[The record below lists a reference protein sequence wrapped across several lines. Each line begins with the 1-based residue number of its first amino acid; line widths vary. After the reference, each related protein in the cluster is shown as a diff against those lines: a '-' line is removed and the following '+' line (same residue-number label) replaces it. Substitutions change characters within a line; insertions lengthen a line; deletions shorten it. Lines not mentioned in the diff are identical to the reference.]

1 MLTVLELLKDR
12 FKEAL
17 QKAFP
22 ESPES
27 AVDVAE
33 SEFSDYQCNSAL
45 KLSKILK
52 KPPVAI
58 AEAIVANFD
67 KKDLVESSE
76 VKGAGFINI
85 TLLNQFLEKRLQ
97 EVDLSKRL
105 GVPTPSKPQKMIVE
119 YSSPNIAKEMHVGHL
134 RSTIIGD
141 AIARLFR
148 FLGHDVLALNHVGDW
163 GTQFGMLIA
172 FIKKEHPDFLE
183 NGRAYSLSDL
193 MAWYKASKERFDADP
208 LFKKEAQGEVV
219 ALQGGDPTNQ
229 KVWKIICEI
238 SEKGYQE
245 IYDLLDIHLVERGE
259 SFYNPY
265 LADIVAFLEK
275 KGLVT
280 ISEGAKCVFVEQFK
294 NREGT
299 SQPLMVQKSDGG
311 YNYDTTDMA
320 AIRHR
325 IETEKADRIIC
336 VTDAGQSLHF
346 ALVYA
351 VAEMAGIVD
360 KSRHRLDH
368 VPFGLVLGPDG
379 KKFKTRSGETEKLID
394 LLNKA
399 IEKAAE
405 VLQEKKPEIPEAERK
420 ELARAIGIAAIK
432 YADLSTHR
440 LSDYSFSYDKML
452 KFEGNTAVFLLYSNV
467 RAKSILRKSPFSL
480 DEIAAAPFLI
490 THLSERKLA
499 LHLLKF
505 PDLLF
510 SISNE
515 LLPNRLTDYLYTL
528 SDLFN
533 AFFRDCR
540 VLGSPEEKNRL
551 HLTFLTSKMFE
562 AGLSILGIKP
572 IEKM

>member
-1 MLTVLELLKDR
+1 MQTVLDTLKTR

-17 QKAFP
+17 LKAFP
-22 ESPES
+22 DAPTT
-27 AVDVAE
+27 ALDVAE

-45 KLSKILK
+45 KLSKELK
-52 KPPVAI
+52 KAPQAI
-58 AEAIVANFD
+58 AEAIVTSFD
-67 KKDLVESSE
+67 KTGLVDALEI
-76 VKGAGFINI
+76 KGPGFINI
-85 TLLNQFLEKRLQ
+85 TLADDFLEKRLQ
-97 EVDLSKRL
+97 EADNSKTL
-105 GVPTPSKPQKMIVE
+105 GLPLPEKPQKMVVE

-141 AIARLFR
+141 ALARLFR

-172 FIKKEHPDFLE
+172 FIKKEHPDFIE
-183 NGRAYSLSDL
+183 NGQAYSLSDL
-193 MAWYKASKERFDADP
+193 MGWYKASKERFDSDAA
-208 LFKKEAQGEVV
+208 FKKEAQSEVV
-219 ALQGGDPTNQ
+219 ALQGGNETN
-229 KVWKIICEI
+229 KKIWKIICEV

-245 IYDLLDIHLVERGE
+245 IYDLLDIHLIERGE

-265 LADIVAFLEK
+265 LAQIVSFLES

-280 ISEGAKCVFVEQFK
+280 LSEGAKCVFVEQFK

-320 AIRHR
+320 AIWHR
-325 IETEKADRIIC
+325 LEIEKADRIIC

-351 VAEMAGIVD
+351 VANMAGLVD
-360 KSRHRLDH
+360 PKRHRLDH

-394 LLNKA
+394 LLTKA
-399 IEKAAE
+399 IDKAEE
-405 VLQEKKPEIPEAERK
+405 VLKEKKPEIEEEERK
-420 ELARAIGIAAIK
+420 SLAAAIGIAAIK

-452 KFEGNTAVFLLYSNV
+452 RFEGNTAVFLLYSNV
-467 RAKSILRKSPFSL
+467 RAKSILRKSSFSL
-480 DEIAAAPFLI
+480 DAIQKAPFLI
-490 THLSERKLA
+490 THPSERKLA

-505 PDLLF
+505 PDLLL
-510 SISNE
+510 SIANE

-528 SDLFN
+528 SELFN

-551 HLTFLTSKMFE
+551 HLTALSSKIFE
-562 AGLSILGIKP
+562 AGLSILGIRP
-572 IEKM
+572 IDKM